1 MAEKLHK
8 LRCQGQQHQD
18 DQDADCDVI
27 GNFHDPSPRRP
38 GDNTNSAKREI
49 IPDIREAAGD
59 WGVEMG
65 AA

>member
-1 MAEKLHK
+1 MAKKSQE

-27 GNFHDPSPRRP
+27 GSGHGPSPRQT